1 VTTPATEQPR
11 LRRQAR
17 IFVFLAGAAGSLA
30 VLSVF
35 VQVVTVAAPLWKGG
49 PIEATLVK
57 TLSELLLSA
66 PALFYVAGLIRARR
80 VFRRIGA
87 GEIFVQAN
95 SDGLTTVGA
104 TLLIGALWAMI
115 VAGLEPTVSLDPI
128 VRDVAAGASQLALAA
143 LGLALLM
150 IGRVMSAAVRLK
162 TESDEFV

>member
-1 VTTPATEQPR
+1 VNTPTAGEPR

-35 VQVVTVAAPLWKGG
+35 VQVVSVAAPLWKGG

-66 PALFYVAGLIRARR
+66 PALCYVAGLIRARR

-95 SDGLTTVGA
+95 SDGLTTV
-104 TLLIGALWAMI
+104 
-115 VAGLEPTVSLDPI
+115 VAGLEPTVTLDPI
-128 VRDVAAGASQLALAA
+128 VRDVAEAASQLALAA

-162 TESDEFV
+162 SESDEFV